1 MFKGSQKG
9 RDRHCNSLFIGINTD
24 CTLQGACEPSTHLT
38 VATVCQHICN
48 TQTEEQSALHKVD
61 SYSYTFDHRLILLY
75 SGHIIVSSNIQS
87 RAVRRMEGLQ
97 KVTKLSVV
105 GGPLGAAGTLQS
117 ISLMCLTAL
126 QWCENGHFHWNNGHF
141 FDWQHVCKDCFLHSS
156 N

>member
-1 MFKGSQKG
+1 MFKGSRKG
-9 RDRHCNSLFIGINTD
+9 SLFIGINTD

-48 TQTEEQSALHKVD
+48 SQTEEQSALHKVD

-97 KVTKLSVV
+97 KVTKLGVV

-126 QWCENGHFHWNNGHF
+126 Q
-141 FDWQHVCKDCFLHSS
+141 
-156 N
+156 